1 MQPEKESLRQA
12 HRSPQRSGRRPERN
26 LPDPAWDSPPWPGLD
41 TRAIDNLAMLAERA
55 PGAYKQLM
63 AREASRRRL
72 EWAGLMAQA
81 AGHLCGLAALVVLA
95 AVAWHAID
103 RGAPTQAASIICT
116 GAVSIVA
123 LFVTGRKSVNPRSRK
138 RPARD

>member
-1 MQPEKESLRQA
+1 
-12 HRSPQRSGRRPERN
+12 
-26 LPDPAWDSPPWPGLD
+26 
-41 TRAIDNLAMLAERA
+41 MLAERA

-72 EWAGLMAQA
+72 EWAGFAAQA

-103 RGAPTQAASIICT
+103 RGASTQGASIICT
-116 GAVSIVA
+116 GAVSVVA
-123 LFVTGRKSVNPRSRK
+123 LFVTGRMSVTPYSRK
-138 RPARD
+138 RAGKRLWRDCATPGAAGLRGVPRAFFSAGGGGRDSRAGSAWTR

>member
-1 MQPEKESLRQA
+1 MQPEKESPRQA
-12 HRSPQRSGRRPERN
+12 HRSPRRSSRRPGRN
-26 LPDPAWDSPPWPGLD
+26 LKPTRDSQPRPRFD
-41 TRAIDNLAMLAERA
+41 SCAIDDLAMLAERV

-63 AREASRRRL
+63 ARETSRRRL
-72 EWAGLMAQA
+72 EWAGFVTQA

-103 RGAPTQAASIICT
+103 RGASTQGASIICT

-123 LFVTGRKSVNPRSRK
+123 LFVTGRMSVNPYSRK
-138 RPARD
+138 RPGRD